1 MSSRTVL
8 ITGAGRGI
16 GLATARRFANDGWD
30 VVAGVRSEADADRV
44 SSEIGARTVQLDITE
59 QAHIDALADAVGE
72 VDALVNNAG
81 VVVAGPVEGVPLERL
96 RWQLEVNVVGQVAVT
111 QALLPALRRRRGR
124 IVFVSSVSGR
134 VATPMTGA
142 YNASKFALEGLA
154 DALRM
159 EVAPWGVRVSLV
171 EPAQTAT
178 DMWGEAD
185 DRLEA
190 DLEPLTDEQRRLYA
204 DHIAGARKVVKVSQ
218 RMAVPAEDVAGAIQ
232 RALTDSRPRA
242 RYVVGLGPKVQA
254 GRPSPPPR
262 CWTRPCAPPPA
273 YAARARTRSTKSEVS
288 PTVTPIT

>member
-16 GLATARRFANDGWD
+16 GLATARRLADDGWD

-111 QALLPALRRRRGR
+111 QALLPALRRRQGR

-190 DLEPLTDEQRRLYA
+190 DLEPLTHEQRRLYA

-254 GRPSPPPR
+254 GL
-262 CWTRPCAPPPA
+262 
-273 YAARARTRSTKSEVS
+273 AAITPTPVLDAALRAASGIRGKGPDPLDEV
-288 PTVTPIT
+288 

>member
-16 GLATARRFANDGWD
+16 GLATARRLADDGWD

-111 QALLPALRRRRGR
+111 QALLPALRRRQGR

-254 GRPSPPPR
+254 GL
-262 CWTRPCAPPPA
+262 
-273 YAARARTRSTKSEVS
+273 AAITPTPVLDAALRAASGIRGKGPDPLDEV
-288 PTVTPIT
+288 

>member
-254 GRPSPPPR
+254 GL
-262 CWTRPCAPPPA
+262 
-273 YAARARTRSTKSEVS
+273 AAITPTPVLDAALRAASGIRGKGPDPLDEV
-288 PTVTPIT
+288 